1 MRTKRHAKIVS
12 TVLGGLFLFCACGDG
27 NGTTSDADAAA
38 DATPDADIAMP
49 TKPEDDFFEH
59 STENWLEL
67 TFKGLIN
74 KAEDF
79 DTGNITDGIGEML
92 FMVGGETLDV
102 SDDPA
107 AFLSKLPDDYPYE
120 EYRGLEY
127 IGIIAMHILEQG
139 TTEGRL
145 YYLSAGIA
153 REFLQGIKAEG
164 TPEVPPPEAFWA
176 TLYDYSYFIRAD
188 QVTLLKFCPI
198 AKYDAAAKASRLFVD
213 ARANKSFAP
222 GENLII
228 WGNIA
233 MTSKIEI
240 TAETE
245 GEICRYMMDDNDITK
260 ERYEEEKAKNVLDF
274 SCELPEN
281 FTEPRYD
288 EYDIFQSRGV
298 INDADSDDIATSAA
312 IERTVLVNDKELEVL
327 SYQSAWYRISWEGAD
342 YIALQ
347 SIGNISSAGD
357 TYHFTTG
364 ELYLMKDTLTALKE
378 NGETLV
384 GNVASQIYLV
394 FSEIDEKVE
403 ESGYLMK
410 QCPVAVLDVT
420 VGDHGLF
427 FCTAGNT
434 DFAVGEYI
442 EAAGNMAL
450 THDPTAIAEYVQ
462 YEGCVCYRYPE
473 DGDAVAI
480 DCAEFGE

>member
-1 MRTKRHAKIVS
+1 MKRTYAIA
-12 TVLGGLFLFCACGDG
+12 TVTAFAALSLFVACGAG
-27 NGTTSDADAAA
+27 NDTTTDADTAT
-38 DATPDADIAMP
+38 DATPDADTAVP

-59 STENWLEL
+59 TTENWLEL

-79 DTGNITDGIGEML
+79 DTGNITDGIGE
-92 FMVGGETLDV
+92 FIFEIGGETLDV

-107 AFLSKLPDDYPYE
+107 AFLAQLPDDYPYE

-127 IGIIAMHILEQG
+127 IGLIAMHILEQG
-139 TTEGRL
+139 TTEGHL
-145 YYLSAGIA
+145 YYFSAGIA
-153 REFLQGIKAEG
+153 REFLQELKTAE
-164 TPEVPPPEAFWA
+164 TPEAVPPTAFWA

-198 AKYDAAAKASRLFVD
+198 TKYEAAANASALFVD

-233 MTSKIEI
+233 I
-240 TAETE
+240 TAESE
-245 GEICRYMMDDNDITK
+245 GEMCRYMMGDADITK
-260 ERYEEEKAKNVLDF
+260 EQYDEEKAKNVLDF

-281 FTEPRYD
+281 FAEPRYE
-288 EYDIFQSRGV
+288 EYDMFRSRGI
-298 INDADSDDIATSAA
+298 INDAESADITTSAA
-312 IERTVLVNDKELEVL
+312 IERTVLVNGKELEVL
-327 SYQSAWYRISWEGAD
+327 SYQSAWYLVSWAGTD

-347 SIGNISSAGD
+347 SLGNFSSAAE
-357 TYHFTTG
+357 TYHFTSG
-364 ELYLMKDTLTALKE
+364 ELYLMRDTLAALKE
-378 NGETLV
+378 SGETLV

-394 FSEIDEKVE
+394 FSEVDEKVD
-403 ESGYLMK
+403 GNDYLMK

-420 VGDHGLF
+420 VDDHSLF
-427 FCTAGNT
+427 FCSAGNT

-450 THDPTAIAEYVQ
+450 THDPAAIAEYVQ
-462 YEGCVCYRYPE
+462 YEGCVCYRYP
-473 DGDAVAI
+473 DGGDAVAM
-480 DCAEFGE
+480 DCADFEE